1 MKLVTGWLEGRT
13 VGEPTA
19 PLVQFRFVVYC
30 ARLPT
35 LPAAIFSLTVTPMP
49 EERVATAA
57 TKGPLPAP
65 EDVAEVILALLLVA

>member
-1 MKLVTGWLEGRT
+1 MVTGWLEGKT
-13 VGEPTA
+13 VGEPAA

-30 ARLPT
+30 ARVPT

-49 EERVATAA
+49 EDRVATAA

-65 EDVAEVILALLLVA
+65 VDVAVVILAPLLVA